1 LVTNATA
8 GGDLTG
14 SGIVPRGFGFVLSGE
29 AIGPSGRVVG
39 CVVCL
44 SDGVVGR
51 PGHSAGLSGGVVGPS
66 DRAVGCVAGLSS
78 GVVGLSGGV
87 VGLSGGVVGLSSRVV
102 GLSGLSGRVVGLPG
116 GWLGG
121 VVGLAGRV
129 VALSGCSFDF
139 SFFSCSAVGEL
150 VSPARKANASP
161 AASQRDFDFK

>member
-1 LVTNATA
+1 MT
-8 GGDLTG
+8 GGGL
-14 SGIVPRGFGFVLSGE
+14 VPRVFGFDLSGE
-29 AIGPSGRVVG
+29 VVGPSARVVG

-51 PGHSAGLSGGVVGPS
+51 PGRSAGLSGGVVGLS
-66 DRAVGCVAGLSS
+66 DRAVGCVAGLS
-78 GVVGLSGGV
+78 GGAVGLSGA
-87 VGLSGGVVGLSSRVV
+87 VVGLSSRVV
-102 GLSGLSGRVVGLPG
+102 GLSCDVAGLSGRVGGLPG
-116 GWLGG
+116 GLLGG
-121 VVGLAGRV
+121 VVGLAGRA